1 MTDQRPV
8 NAFLCPYCADAA
20 YPTEML
26 TRVHVSYATDSV
38 HEGHD
43 GMTPEVAPVECDAN
57 GERVGTAFTLP
68 GQLTPHALSVAD
80 IPTAYRGREFG
91 ERERRALL
99 VAAYNAN
106 ESVPDTELRDR
117 VAAELAEHGHDPL
130 PADRLRALCRHVF
143 CPHTDE
149 QSTDG
154 SEITTAETTLRDL
167 TALQQAIVL
176 AHLSRPATDPT
187 DLARRLGTA
196 RSYPSRVVDTRS
208 ELVARLRSRLDGGV
222 GLERLVAE
230 RVPAES
236 LERIRDEG
244 YLETFEI
251 DLAAAG
257 RRKRRH
263 APDAQGSADPS
274 SAAVTG
280 EEPGDEHAVD
290 DEPVAGDDDRVTT
303 GDVPFDGEDTG
314 STADDEHRQVGGR
327 NERRGSP
334 TGGEEGV
341 PRAEVEAVR
350 EQVAFDL
357 AVVEREMEMADPTP
371 QQVRTE
377 AYLQQILARL
387 DEVLSRGHGD

>member
-8 NAFLCPYCADAA
+8 HAFLCPYCADAT

-43 GMTPEVAPVECDAN
+43 GMTPEVEPVECDAN
-57 GERVGTAFTLP
+57 GERLGTAFTLP
-68 GQLTPHALSVAD
+68 GQLTPHALSIAD

-99 VAAYNAN
+99 VAAYSAN
-106 ESVPDTELRDR
+106 ESLPDTELRDR

-149 QSTDG
+149 QSTDR

-167 TALQQAIVL
+167 TTLQQAIVL
-176 AHLSRPATDPT
+176 GHLSRPATDPT

-244 YLETFEI
+244 YLEAFEI

-257 RRKRRH
+257 RRKRGH
-263 APDAQGSADPS
+263 APDARGSPDPS
-274 SAAVTG
+274 PAAVTG
-280 EEPGDEHAVD
+280 EEPGDGHAVD
-290 DEPVAGDDDRVTT
+290 DEPVTGDDRAAT
-303 GDVPFDGEDTG
+303 GDELFDGEAAG
-314 STADDEHRQVGGR
+314 STADDEHRQVVGR
-327 NERRGSP
+327 NEGRGSP
-334 TGGEEGV
+334 TGGEERV

-387 DEVLSRGHGD
+387 DEVLSRGRGD